1 MARDKKKVSR
11 KKNERLPF
19 IFAPQS
25 VERSVHALCERKK
38 DAPGNKETARRPYQ
52 SSSSHP
58 PPAAASALPDVPRVV
73 YTHSEN
79 EQYTFPLVGK
89 TCCFLHL
96 DRLFIFLRGSV
107 ILDLSC
113 CPQKNPRQRI
123 CLPPGR
129 PLNRHRAV
137 LLQRRLERR
146 TKEARAPAEPPVRR
160 KQRMRAPVHKVVPG

>member
-58 PPAAASALPDVPRVV
+58 PPAAVSALPDVPRVV

-96 DRLFIFLRGSV
+96 DRLFIPAWQRHPRSLLLSPEKPSPTNMPASRQTAQST
-107 ILDLSC
+107 SC
-113 CPQKNPRQRI
+113 CPTSKK
-123 CLPPGR
+123 
-129 PLNRHRAV
+129 
-137 LLQRRLERR
+137 
-146 TKEARAPAEPPVRR
+146 T
-160 KQRMRAPVHKVVPG
+160 